1 MLKAAAATGALTA
14 AAMPATDEIRIVS
27 SVASQTIA

>member
-1 MLKAAAATGALTA
+1 MTAMTGALTA

-27 SVASQTIA
+27 NRSTQIAA